1 MAQIRD
7 AVTSELLGD
16 GTPVQVAAIGE
27 RIGFAEVIFDDVG
40 ESFDPVEVLRVH
52 RENVASLEEL
62 ARDRSVKGVGVTAKN
77 VEELVGPVRDAVELG
92 LAPAEAAL
100 EAARER
106 VG

>member
-1 MAQIRD
+1 MAQLRD
-7 AVTSELLGD
+7 AVTSELLGE
-16 GTPVQVAAIGE
+16 GTPTQVAAIGE

-62 ARDRSVKGVGVTAKN
+62 ARDRSVKDVTAKN